1 MDLLDLLGQQ
11 QPNTKHPR
19 NIFLGDSQMP
29 KILENEYFQRFWTP
43 LFLSLRPSVPSL
55 IAVSTNGA
63 GSAEI
68 EF

>member
-1 MDLLDLLGQQ
+1 
-11 QPNTKHPR
+11 
-19 NIFLGDSQMP
+19 MP
-29 KILENEYFQRFWTP
+29 KILKNEYFQRFWTP

-68 EF
+68 EFLNLRLLFDGRRDLSGNITI

>member
-1 MDLLDLLGQQ
+1 
-11 QPNTKHPR
+11 
-19 NIFLGDSQMP
+19 MP